1 MSAAAQERRWLF
13 VVEMASGGD
22 SLLRAL
28 NPFQVQG
35 AEVTRVEMRTAGG
48 TARLEIEAAGL
59 CGDRA
64 GRLHARLRALKG
76 ARSVACGW
84 R

>member
-1 MSAAAQERRWLF
+1 MSLVLAERRWLF
-13 VVEMASGGD
+13 VVEMSPGGD
-22 SLLRAL
+22 GLLRAL

-35 AEVTRVEMRTAGG
+35 AEVTRVEMRTDGG
-48 TARLEIEAAGL
+48 EARLEIEAAGL

-64 GRLHARLRALKG
+64 ERLHARLQTLKG
-76 ARSVACGW
+76 VRSVACGW

>member
-1 MSAAAQERRWLF
+1 MSLLMDRRWLF
-13 VVEMASGGD
+13 VVEMAAGGD
-22 SLLRAL
+22 GLLRAL

-35 AEVTRVEMRTAGG
+35 ADVTRVEMQTTGG
-48 TARLEIEAAGL
+48 LARLEIEAAGL

-64 GRLHARLRALKG
+64 DRLQARLQALKG
-76 ARSVACGW
+76 VRSVACGW